1 MKMKSNVLRF
11 LLLIS
16 CIQLLVACNG
26 EQKEKF
32 ATYHAEGDNKAQSTI
47 EKLLKEEKSIEKGTA
62 VFVDDVVLVGVQ
74 IKPFSKLKRSKIEKD
89 LQKKF
94 EKEFPGKEVLVST
107 DFKISWE
114 AQKLMK
120 KELTEEEVKKKIKK
134 LQDLAKEET

>member
-11 LLLIS
+11 LLLIC

-32 ATYHAEGDNKAQSTI
+32 ATYHTEGDNGSQSTI
-47 EKLLKEEKSIEKGTA
+47 EKLLKEEKSIKKGTA

-120 KELTEEEVKKKIKK
+120 KELTKEELKKKIKK

>member
-1 MKMKSNVLRF
+1 MKRNVLRI
-11 LLLIS
+11 LILACS
-16 CIQLLVACNG
+16 IQLLVACAG

-32 ATYHAEGDNKAQSTI
+32 ATYHAAGDNGSQSAI
-47 EKLLKEEKSIEKGTA
+47 EKLLKEEKSIKKGTA

-74 IKPFSKLKRSKIEKD
+74 IKPFSKLKRTKIEEN

-94 EKEFPGKEVLVST
+94 EKEFPGKDVLVST

-120 KELTEEEVKKKIKK
+120 KELTEEELKKKIKK